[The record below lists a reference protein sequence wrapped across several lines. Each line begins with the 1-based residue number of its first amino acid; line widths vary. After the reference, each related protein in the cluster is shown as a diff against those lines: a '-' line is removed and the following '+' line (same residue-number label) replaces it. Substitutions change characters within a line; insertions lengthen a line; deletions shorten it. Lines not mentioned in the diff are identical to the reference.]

1 MYKVLITGATRGI
14 GRAIALEFAS
24 RGSNIAF
31 CARDAAAVA
40 AFELLL
46 RHDYGIEA
54 HGYSVDLSSKKEVQT
69 FAVLALERLGG
80 LDILVNNAG
89 VFLPGSVGAE
99 ADGVFEQ
106 LMAVNLAAPYHLTRV
121 ALPELRKSARA
132 HVFNICSTASI
143 MAYPNGGSYCISKFG
158 LLGMN
163 KVLRAETQ
171 GSNIRVTA
179 VMPGAT
185 LTDSWAGSDLPPE
198 RFIQPEAV
206 AKAVAACWDV
216 NESSVVEELLVRPL
230 QGDV

>member
-1 MYKVLITGATRGI
+1 MYQVLITGATRGI

-24 RGSNIAF
+24 RGCNIAF
-31 CARDAAAVA
+31 CARDAAAVT

-46 RHDYGIEA
+46 RHDHGVEA
-54 HGYSVDLSSKKEVQT
+54 HGFAVDLSNKKEVQS
-69 FAVLALERLGG
+69 FAVLAMERLGG

-89 VFLPGSVGAE
+89 VFMPGSVGAE

-121 ALPELRKSARA
+121 ALPELRKSERA

-179 VMPGAT
+179 VLPGAT

-198 RFIQPEAV
+198 RFIKPEAV
-206 AKAVAACWDV
+206 ASAIAACWDV

-230 QGDV
+230 QGDI